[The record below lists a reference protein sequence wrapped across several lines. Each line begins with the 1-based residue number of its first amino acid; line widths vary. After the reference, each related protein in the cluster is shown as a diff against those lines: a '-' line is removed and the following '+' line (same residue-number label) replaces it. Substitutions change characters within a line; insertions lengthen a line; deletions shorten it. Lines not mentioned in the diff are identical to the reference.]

1 MKFFVNWQLVF
12 NAPRVALL
20 VVFLLPFSLCWLKQ
34 LAHFYM
40 YKAISARESFMFSIR
55 NDDLDAEIKINHYK
69 KIIDKWNKIFA
80 FIDMKM
86 SVFCFNWYTIYF
98 CVSMLLALAASAAF
112 ISIVG
117 DICRDT
123 QWLNTHQ
130 QLNLN
135 EAEIEERK
143 EIFDRYTKRFIVW
156 SRNGGSLQPLEDF
169 EKYIHY

>member
-20 VVFLLPFSLCWLKQ
+20 IAFLLPFSLCWLKQ
-34 LAHFYM
+34 LMCFYM
-40 YKAISARESFMFSIR
+40 MKAILARESFMFSIH
-55 NDDLDAEIKINHYK
+55 NEDIDAEIIKKHYAK
-69 KIIDKWNKIFA
+69 VLDKWNKVFT
-80 FIDMKM
+80 FVRTKM

-130 QLNLN
+130 QFNLN